1 MQIHSTH
8 NTRGRWREEGEEEQE
23 QEQEQEQEEVWS
35 RDCGAKQAG
44 LEPWCAFGWVGR
56 DERMAVGV
64 ARVWCSG

>member
-23 QEQEQEQEEVWS
+23 QEEEEEVWS